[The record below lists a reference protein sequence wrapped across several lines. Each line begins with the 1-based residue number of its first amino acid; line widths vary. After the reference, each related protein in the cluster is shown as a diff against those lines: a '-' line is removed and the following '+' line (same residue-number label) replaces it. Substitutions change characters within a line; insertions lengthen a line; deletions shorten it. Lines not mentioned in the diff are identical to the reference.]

1 MVNRIQT
8 PCLKPLGR
16 VEFQSNPNCKCST
29 CVQIVKPNIPWMQS
43 IPRFSVVDNHQR
55 SIPELKP
62 IRSAKPSPSA
72 TMTSSKSDEM
82 MQAQIKLNAELMQR
96 VSALEAEKKILAD
109 EVKKLQAECDR
120 SKKLNAFY
128 RTKFADSITLK
139 EKLDNRTPD
148 VKVDSSANKENL
160 MLVQSENTSN

>member
-1 MVNRIQT
+1 
-8 PCLKPLGR
+8 
-16 VEFQSNPNCKCST
+16 
-29 CVQIVKPNIPWMQS
+29 
-43 IPRFSVVDNHQR
+43 
-55 SIPELKP
+55 
-62 IRSAKPSPSA
+62 
-72 TMTSSKSDEM
+72 MTSSESDEM

-96 VSALEAEKKILAD
+96 VSAFEAEKKILAD